1 MSNMLSMLIVDDE
14 PIIRNGIAR
23 TVRKQNLFDRV
34 DTAKNGIE
42 ALELCKT
49 NRYHVILLD
58 IMMPDMNGIELLE
71 ELKKLEQLFEQ
82 ENEIPIQTTK
92 IVLSGYDEFDYAQKA
107 ITLGVHEFLLK
118 PLDPDDV
125 IQLARKLYDKA
136 VTIEENMKRQMHLRD
151 QIHQSLPLLYEKF
164 FNDLVD
170 SELSEQEILSKSQ
183 FLGLSL
189 NGECYLVAVAAV
201 VSTNNNN
208 ELMGSI
214 GLNSFKAAIQNTPP
228 LGFDWHF
235 FEIGLARCAIIFY
248 FDSKQDGDLL
258 IETYLSEMVADI
270 REKEG
275 LYINCGIGRMV
286 SNLTQIK
293 NSYRDASKALMYSTL
308 LADSAVQKLSDEE
321 DTNRQ
326 VLTVEELTELSGY
339 LKLGNLNKSKEFLN
353 RIFTQIEKQHNPQV
367 AIDIRIMYTGILY
380 TCLSA
385 MQQKNVQFEED
396 KVYYFLKVVY
406 EENQLY
412 SITEYKNIIIKLIQD
427 TITSINNESNS
438 KKLFL
443 VEKAKNIIEEN
454 SINELTTNS
463 VAEQLGLS
471 RNYFGQ
477 LFKKETGYTFTEY
490 LNRVRISK
498 AKKLLKTTTLKV
510 YEISE
515 LVGIEDSFYFSS
527 LFKKYVGCSPTDYRE
542 S

>member
-1 MSNMLSMLIVDDE
+1 MLSMLIVDDE

-23 TVRKQNLFDRV
+23 TVRNQNLFDRV